1 MFSTD
6 KDTVCIHVTFW
17 CLLFKVFPVIKL
29 AEEKIRRDQII
40 PSYIN
45 ISWIPYDDK
54 CDAAYA
60 TISAIDAYAKN
71 CSHIIF
77 GPSCEYAVCEYLSW
91 KLLTFLKITFTSNA
105 KIQKYNKL
113 TNFIGILLLL

>member
-1 MFSTD
+1 MLSCTG
-6 KDTVCIHVTFW
+6 KDTLSVFMSHFGVI
-17 CLLFKVFPVIKL
+17 FKVFPVIKL

-77 GPSCEYAVCEYLSW
+77 GPSCEYAVCKYF
-91 KLLTFLKITFTSNA
+91 FLD
-105 KIQKYNKL
+105 
-113 TNFIGILLLL
+113 NF